1 MRRSEIVPILLTRL
15 IIPPR
20 ARSEAVAA
28 LLSESET
35 QTDFKM
41 TFITFLSFIT
51 FETELPP
58 E

>member
-1 MRRSEIVPILLTRL
+1 MRRSEIVPILLT